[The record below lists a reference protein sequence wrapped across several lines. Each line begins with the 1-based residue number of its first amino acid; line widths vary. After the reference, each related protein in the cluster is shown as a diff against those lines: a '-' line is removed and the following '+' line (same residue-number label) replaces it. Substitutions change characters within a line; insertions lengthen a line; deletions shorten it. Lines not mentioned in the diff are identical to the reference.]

1 MRDVMQHTPVT
12 QSLPPVI
19 ECGDARRS
27 TRTASHRRGPWLLAA
42 LAGFLVIVCAGCSP
56 GNVVKEVRIPVRER
70 VGAIERCRQYLEGY
84 ARGEPVG
91 SEVIGFTQLID
102 EATQEDAEVGA
113 ALGRGL
119 REIEATLKQPQNV
132 TAKAK
137 AILESLPASPAAPAG

>member
-1 MRDVMQHTPVT
+1 MQHIPAA

-19 ECGDARRS
+19 ESGDAGRS
-27 TRTASHRRGPWLLAA
+27 MRTALRRRGPWLLAV
-42 LAGFLVIVCAGCSP
+42 LAGFLVVACAGCGP

-70 VGAIERCRQYLEGY
+70 VGAIQRCRQYLEGY
-84 ARGEPVG
+84 AGGKPVG

-102 EATQEDAEVGA
+102 EATKEDAEVGA